1 MSTSQNSE
9 FPVVIAFRACS
20 SGFSYSLLYYQ
31 RRMHLAEFRQGELR
45 RFLNLDQKSLGYAFG
60 EEGGNKIWYVL
71 AAMRNLKRK

>member
-9 FPVVIAFRACS
+9 FPVVIAFRACL

-45 RFLNLDQKSLGYAFG
+45 RFLHLDRKNLCQAFG
-60 EEGGNKIWYVL
+60 EEGGDKIWNVL
-71 AAMRNLKRK
+71 GAMRNLKRK

>member
-1 MSTSQNSE
+1 MSTSQISE

-31 RRMHLAEFRQGELR
+31 RRMHLAEFRQGELQ
-45 RFLNLDQKSLGYAFG
+45 RFLNLGRRSLSHAFG
-60 EEGGNKIWYVL
+60 EEGGDKIWHVL